1 MDKRIC
7 FIISTLLLL
16 GAFSSKA
23 QQKPLYDTT
32 QKAVLVSR
40 QFEFTEGP
48 ATDKNGDV
56 YFTDQPNDKI
66 WKYSADGK
74 LTVFMD
80 KTGRSNGLFFDKK
93 GRLLAAADEKNE
105 LWAIDKKGN
114 HKVILSNFN
123 GKRFNGPND
132 GWVAPN
138 GDIYFT
144 DPYYQRDYWQHKS
157 SDLDG
162 QKLYLLKK
170 GAKQAVVANDQFK
183 QPNGIVGTTDGKF
196 LYVADIGD
204 NKTYLFNIEKD
215 GTLTNRVLLIK
226 QGSDGMT
233 LDDQGNI
240 YLTGKGVTIYNPQG
254 EKLFN
259 IPIPE
264 QWTGNVCFAGKNRDV
279 LFITAS
285 KGIYTVKMNVKG
297 Q

>member
-1 MDKRIC
+1 MKKLI
-7 FIISTLLLL
+7 LLIVAM
-16 GAFSSKA
+16 AFGGPLITKA

-32 QKAVLVSR
+32 QKPTLVSR

-80 KTGRSNGLFFDKK
+80 KTGRSNGLFFDNK
-93 GRLLAAADEKNE
+93 GCLLACADEKNE
-105 LWAIDKKGN
+105 LWVIDKKGG
-114 HKVILSNFN
+114 HEVLLSNFN

-132 GWVAPN
+132 GWVLPN
-138 GDIYFT
+138 GDMYFT

-157 SDLDG
+157 SELDG
-162 QKLYLLKK
+162 EKLYYLKK
-170 GAKQAVVANDQFK
+170 GSKQAVVANDQFK
-183 QPNGIVGTTDGKF
+183 QPNGIVGTADGKY

-204 NKTYLFNIEKD
+204 NKTYRFNIGKN
-215 GTLTNRVLLIK
+215 GSLTNRVLIIK

-233 LDDQGNI
+233 LDDKGNI

-259 IPIPE
+259 IPVPE
-264 QWTGNVCFAGKNRDV
+264 QWTGNVTFAGKNRDV

-285 KGIYTVKMNVKG
+285 KGIYTLKMNVKG
-297 Q
+297 K